1 MERMNEKR
9 VEVIS
14 QKVKNYICEK
24 FENER
29 ISSKKKMRT
38 RWNNSMEST
47 LDDILKILEIKK

>member
-1 MERMNEKR
+1 MNEKR
-9 VEVIS
+9 VDVIS
-14 QKVKNYICEK
+14 YKVKNYICEK

-47 LDDILKILEIKK
+47 LDDILKRLELKR